1 MKTMQRYK
9 VSGMTC
15 GHCSKSVTRSV
26 EALSSVERALVD
38 LDRGELAVEGTADE
52 QEIRR
57 AVTEAGY
64 KVEAR
69 LSAQ

>member
-1 MKTMQRYK
+1 MQRYR

-26 EALSSVERALVD
+26 EALPSVERALVD
-38 LDRGELAVEGTADE
+38 LDQSELTVEGTADE
-52 QEIRR
+52 QEIRT

-64 KVEAR
+64 AVEER

>member
-1 MKTMQRYK
+1 MRQYK

-26 EALSSVERALVD
+26 EALSTVERALVD
-38 LDRGELAVEGTADE
+38 LEKGELTVEGTADE
-52 QEIRR
+52 QEIRQ

-64 KVEAR
+64 TVEER
-69 LSAQ
+69 LPGH

>member
-1 MKTMQRYK
+1 MQRYR

-38 LDRGELAVEGTADE
+38 LDQGELTVEGTADE
-52 QEIRR
+52 QEIRQ
-57 AVTEAGY
+57 AV
-64 KVEAR
+64 
-69 LSAQ
+69 

>member
-1 MKTMQRYK
+1 MQRYR

-38 LDRGELAVEGTADE
+38 LDQGELTVEGTADE
-52 QEIRR
+52 QEIRQ
-57 AVTEAGY
+57 AVADAGY
-64 KVEAR
+64 AVEER
-69 LSAQ
+69 LPAQ